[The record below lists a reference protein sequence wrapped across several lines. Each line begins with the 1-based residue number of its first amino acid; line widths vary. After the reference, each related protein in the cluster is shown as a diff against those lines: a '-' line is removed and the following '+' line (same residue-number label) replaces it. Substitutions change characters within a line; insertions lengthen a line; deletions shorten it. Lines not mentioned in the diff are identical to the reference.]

1 VRARPGTSSTQPRYS
16 HEPIAWP
23 GIGVP
28 VHKAAR
34 AELLVDPEVEELGL
48 TVVYPVDVE
57 DPLTETTV
65 TDVEQPVAHW
75 ELWVEEVTLDI
86 VEIDELTELLCV
98 LDEDEV
104 PRRDVEVSEDVP
116 EVVTLL
122 VEDKELVKIVLS
134 EDEGSESDKVLLE
147 RVLDADWDDED
158 IDVLLKTV
166 LVEEREADVLLLEED
181 DGEEVDE
188 ALLVKVLV
196 EDKELVILLVDED
209 LDSEE
214 SDEVL
219 VEVVPVDERVLV
231 DEDFDSEESDELLV
245 DAVLVDDRVLVEE
258 VVLED
263 AELVE
268 MLLLMVEEIKVDTE
282 ETCEGLSLYRSSK
295 ALPPQNSSEFPLQTL
310 PVD

>member
-219 VEVVPVDERVLV
+219 VEVVPVDERVLI